1 MCLCFAETVACLQF
15 DTSELGP
22 VATQDEIK
30 ELMKSLYGSS
40 GGRQT
45 KRTLLESAEQ
55 LELEKAKSMH
65 AEHHV
70 KSTIQ
75 VLDARLGGGE
85 SGMTQTGFGPATSPK
100 PSSQNLMP
108 KKKAKVIEA
117 QENGVKEAERTKGGN
132 VVDKTVP
139 PTDQLPLSL
148 VSLPPLPEIPSFSI
162 SWQEES
168 SIVEENI
175 ALSRDFTHGIEHF
188 NQSKRTTLSVVNEV
202 HQVAGHSFAQIK
214 VSSTDNTWYDLV
226 EGKVVAAVGT
236 YSYCAVAT
244 AHGHIIVYSQNG
256 RRKCCPVCIGS
267 GISNLSSTSENVFL
281 TVSTAGKVRVFD
293 AIDMKELLE
302 ADLGPILEGKRAIID
317 ITLSDTGNPLITMN
331 DSSAYVWHHE
341 MKSWMK
347 VLDDSLIVSNFYP
360 LAPTRGQGEVGALQS
375 RARKDSRLDSA
386 ALLGRST
393 STQAVRYHTS
403 RNHLEGMLA
412 TSATLKSFDEFQTF
426 LMSYCKFLVDNRDE
440 ARLLELADDL
450 IAGQLTGDT
459 IRERLL
465 TRSVL
470 LKAMA
475 SHRDLSGLLHRCE
488 GILKD
493 IEDSER
499 QI

>member
-1 MCLCFAETVACLQF
+1 
-15 DTSELGP
+15 
-22 VATQDEIK
+22 
-30 ELMKSLYGSS
+30 MKALYGSS

-45 KRTLLESAEQ
+45 KRSLLESAEQ
-55 LELEKAKSMH
+55 LELEKAKSVH
-65 AEHHV
+65 AEPHV

-85 SGMTQTGFGPATSPK
+85 SGMTQTGFGPATTSPK

-108 KKKAKVIEA
+108 MKKAKVVQA
-117 QENGVKEAERTKGGN
+117 KENGVQEAEGAKSGEQM
-132 VVDKTVP
+132 DKTVL
-139 PTDQLPLSL
+139 PTGQLPLSH

-214 VSSTDNTWYDLV
+214 ISSIDNTWYDLV

-236 YSYCAVAT
+236 YSFCAVAT
-244 AHGHIIVYSQNG
+244 SHGHIIVYSQNG
-256 RRKCCPVCIGS
+256 RRKCCPICIGS
-267 GISNLSSTSENVFL
+267 GISNLSSTSENAFL
-281 TVSTAGKVRVFD
+281 AVSTSGKVRVFD
-293 AIDMKELLE
+293 AIEMKELME

-393 STQAVRYHTS
+393 STQAVRYHMS

-412 TSATLKSFDEFQTF
+412 TAATLQSFDEFQTF
-426 LMSYCKFLVDNRDE
+426 LMSYSKFLVDNRDE
-440 ARLLELADDL
+440 ARLSELADDL

-459 IRERLL
+459 NRERLL